1 MTGKARTLCLCAAAA
16 SILFAPAALEAQ
28 VGSMSGRIVEA
39 GTGAVISGVVVHV
52 AGVARSGLTG
62 AEGRFLLTGIPA
74 GERVLIAEHIGHATT
89 RRTVVVRVGA
99 TEVADLEMELSA
111 IPVSDI
117 VVTASRE
124 AQRRVETPVAI
135 GVVQGST
142 LRARRP
148 NHPAEVLNA
157 IPGVMVRVTN
167 GEGHMT
173 AIRHP
178 ITTDA
183 VYLYLED
190 GIPTRSTGFFN
201 HNALYEVNLPQADRI
216 EVSKGPATA
225 LYGSDAIGG
234 VVNVSTRAPS
244 AEPEATISLDGG
256 RFGWGRMLLTGSSTF
271 GRTGLRAD
279 LNLTRT
285 DGWRDSTA
293 YTRQSGTVRWDQSL
307 GSNAA
312 LKTVATFSRIDQ
324 QSEASSISESDY
336 DDTPTVNYSP
346 FARRQV
352 KAFRLSTAFQRL
364 GTVSSFE
371 ATPYLRYDWMRLIPN
386 WTVSYDP
393 SDYTTQNRSVGMLLK
408 YRRDF
413 EPLGARLIV
422 GADVDWSPGSQVE
435 KQTATSR
442 SSGGPIYSMTY
453 TGATLYDY
461 DVTYHGV
468 SEYAQLEL
476 SPLPALRLNVGV
488 RADQSGYSYSNNLT
502 PLETGRWKRPA
513 DVDVSYTHLSPKV
526 GATYELAPELNLFA
540 SYRHGFRAPSQG
552 QLFRQGSALAT
563 VDLEPVKVDSYEAG
577 VRGRI
582 AERTDYDV
590 SVYDMVKRDDIL
602 GFTFPDGHSEAQN
615 AGKTTH
621 RGVEAS
627 LGAQVVPALRADV
640 AWSYSKH
647 LFADWKTT
655 TSVDLSGKELVSAPR
670 HIGSASVT
678 FAPLSWRGA
687 QLVADVEHLGSYWE
701 DQANTHKDDGYTLY
715 HVRAT
720 SPTVR
725 GAVLSLRLLNVAN
738 TKYSTLSSYTVAQG
752 EQLNPGQGRG
762 VYLTAEYTL
771 R

>member
-1 MTGKARTLCLCAAAA
+1 MHRLLESSFWVAAA
-16 SILFAPAALEAQ
+16 SVMLAPVAVDAQ
-28 VGSMSGRIVEA
+28 AGSVTGQVVEA

-52 AGVARSGLTG
+52 EGVARSGVTG

-74 GERVLIAEHIGHATT
+74 GERTVVAEHIGHATT
-89 RRTVVVRVGA
+89 RSSVVVRAGEPAVA
-99 TEVADLEMELSA
+99 TLTMAVSA

-124 AQRRVETPVAI
+124 AQRRAETPAAI
-135 GVVQGST
+135 GVVEGAT

-148 NHPAEVLNA
+148 NHPAEVMNS

-178 ITTDA
+178 ITTDP
-183 VYLYLED
+183 VYLFLED
-190 GIPTRSTGFFN
+190 GVPTRSTGFFN

-244 AEPEATISLDGG
+244 AEPEGAISLDGG
-256 RFGWGRMLLTGSSTF
+256 RYGWGRLLLSASNTFGSS
-271 GRTGLRAD
+271 GVRAD
-279 LNLTRT
+279 LNLTRS

-293 YTRQSGTVRWDQSL
+293 YTRQTGTVRWDQRV
-307 GSNAA
+307 GANVG
-312 LKTVATFSRIDQ
+312 LKTVATLSHIDQ
-324 QSEASSISESDY
+324 QSEASSISGADY
-336 DDTPTVNYSP
+336 ANAPTMNYSP
-346 FARRQV
+346 FATREV
-352 KAFRLSTAFQRL
+352 KAFRLSSALTWV
-364 GTVSSFE
+364 GTSSLLDV
-371 ATPYLRYDWMRLIPN
+371 TPYVRYDWMRLIPN

-393 SDYTTQNRSVGMLLK
+393 SDYTTQNKSVGVLLK

-413 EPLGARLIV
+413 DALRARLVV
-422 GADVDWSPGSQVE
+422 GADVDWSPGSQLE
-435 KQTATSR
+435 RQTAAMRTPGSPVYAM
-442 SSGGPIYSMTY
+442 SY
-453 TGATLYDY
+453 TGTTLYDY
-461 DVTYHGV
+461 DVTYHGI
-468 SEYAQLEL
+468 SEYVQLEL
-476 SPLPALRLNVGV
+476 SPLAALRLNLGL
-488 RADQSGYSYSNNLT
+488 RADQSGYSYTNNLT

-513 DVDVSYTHLSPKV
+513 DTDVSYSHLSPKV

-582 AERTDYDV
+582 AERIDYDV
-590 SVYDMVKRDDIL
+590 SVYDMAKKDDIL
-602 GFTFPDGHSEAQN
+602 GYTFPDGHSEAQN
-615 AGKTTH
+615 AGRTTH

-627 LGAQVVPALRADV
+627 LGVQVVPALRADV

-647 LFADWKTT
+647 RYDDWRTT
-655 TSVDLSGKELVSAPR
+655 ASVDLSGKELVSAPR
-670 HIGSASVT
+670 HVGSASVT
-678 FAPLSWRGA
+678 FAPLGWRGA

-701 DQANTHKDDGYTLY
+701 DQANTHEYPGYTLY
-715 HVRAT
+715 HLRAS
-720 SPTVR
+720 SPSFR
-725 GAVLSLRLLNVAN
+725 GAVLSLRLLNV
-738 TKYSTLSSYTVAQG
+738 TDEQYSTLSSYTPAQG
-752 EQLNPGQGRG
+752 EQFNPGQGRRL
-762 VYLTAEYTL
+762 YLTAEYTL